1 MNFDY
6 FDKIDRYARG
16 SMIEAER
23 QEFEQLLKSDPQLA
37 QEWEDYSLIANSV
50 RNSIRTKALGT
61 KGYLL
66 KLVEDARDLAK
77 ENGLLLTVED
87 IWDYLRGTVAPFKK
101 DLIER
106 RKKMDPGFRAL
117 IESEQA
123 IISGIQ
129 LYSAGAKRIQKAQQ
143 TLQLEGFP
151 DKVHQQILLDI
162 SQEKK
167 INETALK
174 RTSPTNET
182 KLLSAL
188 AFITLIIFAVLLFIL
203 FYT

>member
-106 RKKMDPGFRAL
+106 LKKMDPGFRAL

-123 IISGIQ
+123 SIS
-129 LYSAGAKRIQKAQQ
+129 
-143 TLQLEGFP
+143 
-151 DKVHQQILLDI
+151 
-162 SQEKK
+162 
-167 INETALK
+167 
-174 RTSPTNET
+174 
-182 KLLSAL
+182 
-188 AFITLIIFAVLLFIL
+188 
-203 FYT
+203 

>member
-106 RKKMDPGFRAL
+106 LKKMDPGFRAL

-182 KLLSAL
+182 KLLSVLAL
-188 AFITLIIFAVLLFIL
+188 LTLIIFAVLLFIL